1 MLLLCALLVGVSN
14 LWAQAPVNTTLWEE
28 TWTGGDAAETPSAYG
43 FEGTT
48 VYGGA
53 TLTYD
58 QSSTNTKLYAEVLAG
73 GTSPELLL
81 SKNNQT
87 WTISNIP
94 TGQATEM
101 SLTFLSNKTTYEVT
115 SSTTGITISGSQ
127 KSWTISATGSVTSF
141 DLTIKN
147 TGSSNA
153 RIDNIRLKVTTAG
166 TGGLTAS
173 DLALTGAPVALS
185 FDLYNN
191 SEAQTVTF
199 TTSSTGAVTVS
210 GGEGYVTTAV
220 SGNTITVTPTAVT
233 PSAQTI
239 TVSQAADANY
249 AAGSVTFTVF
259 IDDSTPLPTHT
270 ATFSINGTTSSQD
283 FEEGAAIVFPGD
295 PADISGKSFVGWVTE
310 AISGVTD
317 TAPSLVTSATM
328 GNSDVTYYAVF
339 ADVVQ
344 GSETIETLTYDASS
358 QDNGFP
364 TSYAASTDYDLA
376 GVSFNITQIYD
387 NNNYFQWR
395 AQGNSNGTG
404 AMYNNDALNV
414 QTVVITY
421 TDGDNNKNISLKVGD
436 VANPTGGTSITPS
449 SSGNV
454 YTFDCSGNNKE
465 YFVLTNGTGA
475 GYTSSIVITYK
486 TGTPNTYSGYCTTV
500 VAAAVETPTIVLGA
514 NPFLFS
520 TSVSFT
526 CATAGATIWYS
537 FDGTNWTEYVP
548 APVDMTIN
556 ETTTIYAKAIKDNEE
571 SAVAQVIATKN
582 LAVPTVTIDAT
593 GITNTNVYVGTA
605 AGSLAATVTYEDAAI
620 SGALVT
626 WSGNNDEV
634 ATIDAT
640 TGVVT
645 LVAAGSVTFTATYAG
660 NSDYSEKT
668 ATYVMTVTNSDPT
681 APGSEN
687 NPYTVA
693 QARAAVDAG
702 AGVTGVYA
710 TGIVSE
716 IVTAYSSQHG
726 NISYNISADGLTTSD
741 QLQAYR
747 GKSYNGEN
755 FTSADDIQVGDV
767 VVIYGNL
774 TKYNSTYEF
783 ASNNQLV
790 SLVRTVATPTFTPAA
805 GEYTSAQSVVISC
818 ATEGATIYYT
828 TDGTDPF
835 SDPTAAPNE
844 YNGAIAVDADMT
856 IKAVAVKSGYED
868 SNIAVA
874 VYTIITTPVINAD
887 DIQLAY
893 DATSGEINYTIDNEV
908 PGNALDATTTASWIS
923 NIEIGVGTV
932 PGAGIVSFTTTANT
946 DPASRT
952 ATVTLT
958 YGSISKDVTV
968 TQAGLVPS
976 ITIAPAVVNVNA
988 VVGSEAITS
997 SITTVGL
1004 AGDWQDLSIQY
1015 YNANG
1020 DEISKP
1026 DWFGTTFIHYDELVL
1041 DIQDNTSSDA
1051 RTGYLKVYGVDANNN
1066 TIYSDL
1072 VTVNQAGFV
1081 VDYATLPFEWVGGSS
1096 ADFTALNGVTASGL
1110 GSDYAASNAPYLV
1123 KLDGTGDYIQVKT
1136 DSQPGKVTIGVKMIG
1151 GANEST
1157 ITVQESADGVT
1168 FTDVQGLSISGTQ
1181 NSILSLETTNA
1192 FAETTRYVRLYF
1204 TKGSNVGVGPI
1215 TITKMTPSITIDPAV
1230 VNVNAVVGSEAI
1242 TSTITTVGLA
1252 GDWQDLRIQYYN
1264 ADGDEISKPD
1274 WFGTTFIHYNDLVLD
1289 IQDNTSSDA
1298 RTGYLKVYGESI
1310 SGETIYSDLVTVN
1323 QAGFVPSITIDPAVV
1338 NVNAVVGSEAIT
1350 STITT
1355 VGLAGDWQDLR
1366 IQYYNADGDE
1376 ISKPDWFGMTFIHHE
1391 ELVLDIQDNT
1401 SSEARTGYLKLYG
1414 VDANN
1419 NTIYSNLVTV
1429 NQAGLVIDYATLPF
1443 RWVGGSS
1450 ADFTALNGVTASG
1463 LGSDY
1468 AASNAPYLV
1477 KLDGTGDYIEVKTD
1491 VQPAKVIIGVK
1502 MLGGS
1507 YTSTITVQESEDGQ
1521 TFSDVEDLTI
1531 AGVQND
1537 VLTLTTKM
1545 DFEPETRYIRL
1556 YFTKGSNVGVGP
1568 ITITKNS
1575 TDPIDI
1581 TLNAYGYATYC
1592 SEYPLDF
1599 TTTDGYTAWYITDI
1613 ASDGKITFSKIKGA
1627 IEAAQG
1633 VLLYDKD
1640 VDPTGASNVTLTRA
1654 SGGTELRGNLLVG
1667 AWYPTSVK
1675 AQTVYGLTD
1684 NKFVINNAAGTIPAG
1699 KAYLLAN
1706 SVPANVKSFTFVFE
1720 DEATGIIETRPATR
1734 EEVEAIFNL
1743 GGQRMNKM
1751 QRGVNI
1757 VNGKKVL
1764 VK

>member
-1 MLLLCALLVGVSN
+1 
-14 LWAQAPVNTTLWEE
+14 
-28 TWTGGDAAETPSAYG
+28 
-43 FEGTT
+43 
-48 VYGGA
+48 
-53 TLTYD
+53 
-58 QSSTNTKLYAEVLAG
+58 
-73 GTSPELLL
+73 
-81 SKNNQT
+81 
-87 WTISNIP
+87 
-94 TGQATEM
+94 
-101 SLTFLSNKTTYEVT
+101 
-115 SSTTGITISGSQ
+115 
-127 KSWTISATGSVTSF
+127 
-141 DLTIKN
+141 
-147 TGSSNA
+147 
-153 RIDNIRLKVTTAG
+153 
-166 TGGLTAS
+166 
-173 DLALTGAPVALS
+173 
-185 FDLYNN
+185 
-191 SEAQTVTF
+191 
-199 TTSSTGAVTVS
+199 
-210 GGEGYVTTAV
+210 
-220 SGNTITVTPTAVT
+220 
-233 PSAQTI
+233 
-239 TVSQAADANY
+239 
-249 AAGSVTFTVF
+249 
-259 IDDSTPLPTHT
+259 
-270 ATFSINGTTSSQD
+270 
-283 FEEGAAIVFPGD
+283 
-295 PADISGKSFVGWVTE
+295 
-310 AISGVTD
+310 
-317 TAPSLVTSATM
+317 
-328 GNSDVTYYAVF
+328 
-339 ADVVQ
+339 
-344 GSETIETLTYDASS
+344 
-358 QDNGFP
+358 
-364 TSYAASTDYDLA
+364 
-376 GVSFNITQIYD
+376 
-387 NNNYFQWR
+387 
-395 AQGNSNGTG
+395 
-404 AMYNNDALNV
+404 
-414 QTVVITY
+414 
-421 TDGDNNKNISLKVGD
+421 
-436 VANPTGGTSITPS
+436 
-449 SSGNV
+449 
-454 YTFDCSGNNKE
+454 
-465 YFVLTNGTGA
+465 
-475 GYTSSIVITYK
+475 
-486 TGTPNTYSGYCTTV
+486 
-500 VAAAVETPTIVLGA
+500 
-514 NPFLFS
+514 
-520 TSVSFT
+520 
-526 CATAGATIWYS
+526 
-537 FDGTNWTEYVP
+537 
-548 APVDMTIN
+548 MTIN

-1274 WFGTTFIHYNDLVLD
+1274 WFG
-1289 IQDNTSSDA
+1289 
-1298 RTGYLKVYGESI
+1298 
-1310 SGETIYSDLVTVN
+1310 
-1323 QAGFVPSITIDPAVV
+1323 
-1338 NVNAVVGSEAIT
+1338 
-1350 STITT
+1350 
-1355 VGLAGDWQDLR
+1355 
-1366 IQYYNADGDE
+1366 
-1376 ISKPDWFGMTFIHHE
+1376 MTFIHHE